1 MLVVDDEERICRFLG
16 RALRSAGYEVDS
28 ATSGPAALRA
38 VQLHDYDLVVL
49 DLMLPGVHGSE
60 VLRRMLD
67 ERPDRR
73 ILVLS
78 AVTGVE
84 ARVGCLEA
92 GAVDFLAKP
101 FALAEL
107 LARIRSRMREPRVA
121 AAAQPAAAAQAT
133 AASAAAAEPST
144 AGSRPEAGRVL
155 AGGSGELRV
164 GDVRLDPVRR
174 TIAVREERRSLSL
187 REYAVL
193 LHLMQRAGQ
202 VCTREELLSE
212 VWGYSFDPGSNIVDV
227 YIRRLRAKLDANQI
241 ETVRNVGYSFVT

>member
-1 MLVVDDEERICRFLG
+1 MTRMLVVDDEERICRFLG

-28 ATSGPAALRA
+28 ATSGTAALRA
-38 VQLHDYDLVVL
+38 VRAHDYDLVVL

-73 ILVLS
+73 VLVLS

-107 LARIRSRMREPRVA
+107 LARIRSRMREARP
-121 AAAQPAAAAQAT
+121 PEPAT
-133 AASAAAAEPST
+133 AT
-144 AGSRPEAGRVL
+144 ATPGYAF
-155 AGGSGELRV
+155 AGGPRELRV
-164 GDVRLDPVRR
+164 GDVRLDTVRR
-174 TIAVREERRSLSL
+174 VLAIREERRPLSH
-187 REYAVL
+187 REFAVL

-227 YIRRLRAKLDANQI
+227 YIRRLRAKLDADQI
-241 ETVRNVGYSFVT
+241 ETVRNVGYSFVA